1 MPKGTPIPT
10 PYFVASS
17 DLEAET
23 GNEAAVEPEV
33 SPAEHTSV
41 EPLSTKVVVLSGVT
55 VVVTGVIG
63 DAPVVELLVDEVLLD
78 DEVLLVVVLATD
90 VEAAVPNG
98 TSVAA
103 SLKPWLS
110 AQHVVFASPQ
120 HHEPSGQDVNSLVL
134 LACCTYVRI
143 SQQ

>member
-1 MPKGTPIPT
+1 M
-10 PYFVASS
+10 
-17 DLEAET
+17 
-23 GNEAAVEPEV
+23 
-33 SPAEHTSV
+33 SPAEHTNV
-41 EPLSTKVVVLSGVT
+41 EPPSTKVVVLSGVT

-63 DAPVVELLVDEVLLD
+63 DAPVIELLVDEDVLVD
-78 DEVLLVVVLATD
+78 DMLVVVLATD

-103 SLKPWLS
+103 SLKPWLW

-134 LACCTYVRI
+134 LACCTHVSI
-143 SQQ
+143 SPQ